1 MTIDWMRELDME
13 NVIFEMHA
21 KVVDGMKHMHDDATE
36 FGAII
41 KERGRLLSFSFYNSH
56 V

>member
-1 MTIDWMRELDME
+1 
-13 NVIFEMHA
+13 MHA
-21 KVVDGMKHMHDDATE
+21 KVVVDGMKHMHDDATK

-41 KERGRLLSFSFYNSH
+41 KGHGRLLSFSFYNSH

>member
-1 MTIDWMRELDME
+1 MRELDME

-21 KVVDGMKHMHDDATE
+21 KVVGGMKHMHDDATE
-36 FGAII
+36 FGAIGAII